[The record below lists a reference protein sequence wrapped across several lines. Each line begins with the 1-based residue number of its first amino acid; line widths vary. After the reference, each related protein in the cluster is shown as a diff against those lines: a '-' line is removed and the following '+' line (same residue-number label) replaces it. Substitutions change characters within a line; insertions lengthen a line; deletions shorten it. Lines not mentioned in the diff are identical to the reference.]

1 MKFRKNREMKLMLI
15 LPTFLVWWLA
25 GVAVIGVSGCRTT
38 VKVTDTP
45 ETGSQQLLL
54 NASVD
59 AVVRCIDFSP
69 LDERRVYLDA
79 VNLKETGDGYLVYR
93 IREAM
98 GLSGIYLAETRDEA
112 DVIVEAGLAAYGTD
126 SQQDVFGVTETDAL
140 PELNLCVRDTQ
151 FGVAKLS
158 MFAVERETGRLIWH
172 SGPKRAD
179 GYQRMRKVFGIG
191 PLFHGSVEHPANRV
205 GRLTSPVRSR

>member
-1 MKFRKNREMKLMLI
+1 MEFRKNRGMKFI

-38 VKVTDTP
+38 VRVTDTP
-45 ETGSQQLLL
+45 QAGSQQLLL

-59 AVVRCIDFSP
+59 AVVRCIDFFP
-69 LDERRVYLDA
+69 LAERRVYLDA
-79 VNLKETGDGYLVYR
+79 ANLKEIGDGYLVYR

-98 GLSGIYLAETRDEA
+98 GLSGIYLAESRDEA
-112 DVIVEAGLAAYGTD
+112 DVIVEVGLAAYGTD
-126 SQQDVFGVTETDAL
+126 SQQDVFGVTETDQF

-158 MFAVERETGRLIWH
+158 MFAVEQETGRLIWH

-179 GYQRMRKVFGIG
+179 GYQLMRKVFGVG
-191 PLFHGSVEHPANRV
+191 PLFEGSVKHPANRV
-205 GRLTSPVRSR
+205 GKLTSRVRSR